1 MDTVVMVLAS
11 GLGTGFSPWAAGTV
25 GSLLGLPLAWWLL
38 GRSRRLQ
45 LAVTLALLVAAVPLC
60 QLASTALGGKD
71 DGRIVADEFLTF
83 PICLIGLVGPE
94 VGIRWWVVAIAF
106 LTCRFFDI
114 VKPTPARQ
122 IQSLHGGLGIVADDI
137 IASIY
142 SLAAN
147 YATLFLVNHFV

>member
-1 MDTVVMVLAS
+1 MVLAS

-71 DGRIVADEFLTF
+71 DGRIMLDEIVAL
-83 PICLIGLVGPE
+83 P
-94 VGIRWWVVAIAF
+94 VAVLGQTAARHPAALAGAF
-106 LTCRFFDI
+106 VIYRAFDI
-114 VKPTPARQ
+114 AKPPPVAQ
-122 IQSLHGGLGIVADDI
+122 AEAVPGGLGIVLDDAAAAALSWLVVAGGL
-137 IASIY
+137 IAWRRRQRG
-142 SLAAN
+142 
-147 YATLFLVNHFV
+147 